1 MQTATEILTEEVL
14 DKSYWGKK
22 IIAAENRGGF
32 THSNV
37 DQSSDW
43 VTCACGKNDLI
54 KSMPDQRAR
63 HSDDSPND
71 SELRQLGTDF
81 YHNVQNGSM
90 DYGYNE
96 PERQGYIIRAAQT
109 LVDIEDRANELMIEE
124 IARRSE
130 QEELKASK

>member
-1 MQTATEILTEEVL
+1 MQTATEILTEAVL
-14 DKSYWGKK
+14 DKSYWGRK

-32 THSNV
+32 TYSNV
-37 DQSSDW
+37 DQSENW

-63 HSDDSPND
+63 HSDDPPND

-81 YHNVQNGSM
+81 YHNVQNGSI

-96 PERQGYIIRAAQT
+96 EERQDYIIRAAQT
-109 LVDIEDRANELMIEE
+109 LVDIEDRANELVLKEN
-124 IARRSE
+124 ARKSK
-130 QEELKASK
+130 QEKQKGAH